1 VVGAPR
7 PGYPRGTMSGDDR
20 GGGKLSTRTQV
31 DAFLAKVRAAP
42 VPAPGRRGRLVF
54 ALDATASRE
63 PTWDAAAQIQAEMFN
78 ETAALGGLDVQLVF
92 YRGFAELVAG
102 PWDSRAPDMLARM
115 GAVRCLAGQ
124 TQIAKVLAHA
134 RDEARR
140 GKVDALV
147 FVGDCVEED
156 VDTLGRIAGELGL
169 LGVRAF
175 LFHEGA
181 NADARRAFE
190 HIAKLTGGA
199 CCPFDRAS
207 AGQLRDLLSAVAV
220 YAAGGRRAL
229 ENFSQRRGGA
239 TLLLT
244 KQVR

>member
-1 VVGAPR
+1 MAA
-7 PGYPRGTMSGDDR
+7 DEQ
-20 GGGKLSTRTQV
+20 GGGKLSTRNQV

-42 VPAPGRRGRLVF
+42 LPAPGQRGRLIF

-63 PTWDAAAQIQAEMFN
+63 PTWDVAAQIQAEMFN
-78 ETAALGGLDVQLVF
+78 ETASLGGLDVQLVF
-92 YRGFAELVAG
+92 YRGFGELVAG
-102 PWDSRAPDMLARM
+102 PWDSRAADMLARM
-115 GAVRCLAGQ
+115 AAVRCLAGQ
-124 TQIAKVLAHA
+124 TQIAKVLQHA
-134 RDEARR
+134 RAETRR
-140 GKVDALV
+140 GKVNALV

-156 VDTLGRIAGELGL
+156 VDTLGKLAGELGL

-181 NADARRAFE
+181 NPDARRAFE

-207 AGQLRDLLSAVAV
+207 ASQLRDLLSAVAV

-229 ENFSQRRGGA
+229 ADFSQRRGGA
-239 TLLLT
+239 ALMLT
-244 KQVR
+244 NQMGR

>member
-1 VVGAPR
+1 MADDKPNDR
-7 PGYPRGTMSGDDR
+7 P
-20 GGGKLSTRTQV
+20 KNQEISTQGQV

-42 VPAPGRRGRLVF
+42 VPAPGRRGRLIF

-63 PTWDAAAQIQAEMFN
+63 PTWDVAMEIQGEMFS
-78 ETAALGGLDVQLVF
+78 ETASLGGLDIQLAY
-92 YRGFAELVAG
+92 YRGFAEFVAG
-102 PWDSRAPDMLARM
+102 PWETRAPDLLRRM
-115 GAVRCLAGQ
+115 SAVSCLAGQ
-124 TQIAKVLAHA
+124 TQIAKLLAHA
-134 RDEARR
+134 RVEAQR

-156 VDTLGRIAGELGL
+156 FDRLGRLAGELGL

-181 NADARRAFE
+181 DPAARRAFE

-199 CCPFDRAS
+199 CCPFDRSSAS
-207 AGQLRDLLSAVAV
+207 QLKDLLGAVAV

-229 ENFSQRRGGA
+229 ADFSRRRGGVA
-239 TLLLT
+239 LRLT
-244 KQVR
+244 HQLDR

>member
-1 VVGAPR
+1 MAGERDKGRQV
-7 PGYPRGTMSGDDR
+7 SNQ
-20 GGGKLSTRTQV
+20 SQV

-42 VPAPGRRGRLVF
+42 APVPGQRGRLIF

-63 PTWDAAAQIQAEMFN
+63 PTWDVAMQIQAEMFN
-78 ETAALGGLDVQLVF
+78 ETAALGGLDIQLVF
-92 YRGFAELVAG
+92 YRGFGELVAG
-102 PWDSRAPDMLARM
+102 PWDRSAPDMLARM
-115 GAVRCLAGQ
+115 SRVFCAAGQ

-134 RDEARR
+134 RAEAER
-140 GKVDALV
+140 GKVGALV

-156 VDTLGRIAGELGL
+156 ADQLGQLAGALGL

-181 NADARRAFE
+181 DAAARRVFE

-199 CCPFDRAS
+199 CCPFDRSSAS
-207 AGQLRDLLSAVAV
+207 QLKDLLSAVAV

-229 ENFSQRRGGA
+229 ADFSRRRGGVV
-239 TLLLT
+239 LQLT
-244 KQVR
+244 HQLDR

>member
-1 VVGAPR
+1 MADDKPNNR
-7 PGYPRGTMSGDDR
+7 PKSQEV
-20 GGGKLSTRTQV
+20 STQGQV

-42 VPAPGRRGRLVF
+42 VPAPGRRGRLIF

-63 PTWDAAAQIQAEMFN
+63 PTWDVAMQIQGEMFS
-78 ETAALGGLDVQLVF
+78 ETAALGGLDIQLAY
-92 YRGFAELVAG
+92 YRGFAEFAAG
-102 PWDSRAPDMLARM
+102 PWEARAPDLLRRM
-115 GAVRCLAGQ
+115 SAVSCLAGQ
-124 TQIAKVLAHA
+124 TQIAKLLAHA
-134 RDEARR
+134 RAEAER

-156 VDTLGRIAGELGL
+156 VDRLGRLAGELGL

-181 NADARRAFE
+181 DSAARQAFE

-199 CCPFDRAS
+199 CCPFDRSSAS
-207 AGQLRDLLSAVAV
+207 QLKDLLSAVAV

-229 ENFSQRRGGA
+229 ADFSRRRGGVA
-239 TLLLT
+239 LRLT
-244 KQVR
+244 HQLDR

>member
-1 VVGAPR
+1 MADDKPNNR
-7 PGYPRGTMSGDDR
+7 P
-20 GGGKLSTRTQV
+20 KNQEVSTQGQV

-42 VPAPGRRGRLVF
+42 VPAPGRRGRLIF

-63 PTWDAAAQIQAEMFN
+63 PTWDVAMQIQGEMFS
-78 ETAALGGLDVQLVF
+78 ETAALGGLDIQLAY
-92 YRGFAELVAG
+92 YRGFAEFVAG
-102 PWDSRAPDMLARM
+102 PWEARAADLLRRM
-115 GAVRCLAGQ
+115 SAVSCLAGQ
-124 TQIAKVLAHA
+124 TQIAKLLAHA
-134 RDEARR
+134 RAEAQR

-156 VDTLGRIAGELGL
+156 ADRLGRLAGELGL

-181 NADARRAFE
+181 DPAARRAFE

-199 CCPFDRAS
+199 CCPFDRSSAS
-207 AGQLRDLLSAVAV
+207 QLKDLLGAVAV

-229 ENFSQRRGGA
+229 ADFSRRRGGVA
-239 TLLLT
+239 LLLT
-244 KQVR
+244 HQLDR

>member
-1 VVGAPR
+1 MAGER
-7 PGYPRGTMSGDDR
+7 DKGDR
-20 GGGKLSTRTQV
+20 GRQVSSQNQV

-42 VPAPGRRGRLVF
+42 TPAPGQRGRLIF

-63 PTWDAAAQIQAEMFN
+63 PTWDVAMQIQAEMFN

-92 YRGFAELVAG
+92 YRGFGEFVAG
-102 PWDSRAPDMLARM
+102 PWDVRAPDMLRRM
-115 GAVRCLAGQ
+115 AAVFCAAGQ
-124 TQIAKVLAHA
+124 TQIAKVLTHA
-134 RDEARR
+134 RAEAQR
-140 GKVDALV
+140 GKVNALV

-156 VDTLGRIAGELGL
+156 VDRLGQLAGELGL

-181 NADARRAFE
+181 DAAARRTFE
-190 HIAKLTGGA
+190 HIARLTGGA

-207 AGQLRDLLSAVAV
+207 ASQLKDLLSAVAV

-229 ENFSQRRGGA
+229 ADFSRRRGGIV
-239 TLLLT
+239 LQLT
-244 KQVR
+244 HQLER

>member
-1 VVGAPR
+1 
-7 PGYPRGTMSGDDR
+7 MSGDER
-20 GGGKLSTRTQV
+20 GGAGGGGKLSTQSQV
-31 DAFLAKVRAAP
+31 DSFLAKVRAAP
-42 VPAPGRRGRLVF
+42 VPAPGRRGRLIF

-63 PTWDAAAQIQAEMFN
+63 PTWDAACQIQAEMFN

-147 FVGDCVEED
+147 FVGDC
-156 VDTLGRIAGELGL
+156 
-169 LGVRAF
+169 
-175 LFHEGA
+175 
-181 NADARRAFE
+181 
-190 HIAKLTGGA
+190 
-199 CCPFDRAS
+199 
-207 AGQLRDLLSAVAV
+207 
-220 YAAGGRRAL
+220 
-229 ENFSQRRGGA
+229 
-239 TLLLT
+239 
-244 KQVR
+244 

>member
-1 VVGAPR
+1 MA
-7 PGYPRGTMSGDDR
+7 DDTEKGR
-20 GGGKLSTRTQV
+20 DKGRQVSTQSQV

-42 VPAPGRRGRLVF
+42 LPVPGQRGRLIF

-63 PTWDAAAQIQAEMFN
+63 PTWDVAMQIQAEMFR
-78 ETAALGGLDVQLVF
+78 ETASLGGLDIQLAY
-92 YRGFAELVAG
+92 YRGLAEFVAG
-102 PWDSRAPDMLARM
+102 PWESRAPDLLARM
-115 GAVRCLAGQ
+115 AAVSCLAGQ
-124 TQIAKVLAHA
+124 TQIAKLLAHA
-134 RDEARR
+134 RVEAQR
-140 GKVDALV
+140 GKVNALV

-156 VDTLGRIAGELGL
+156 VDQLGRRAGELGL

-181 NADARRAFE
+181 DPAARRAFE

-207 AGQLRDLLSAVAV
+207 AGQLKDLLSAVAV

-229 ENFSQRRGGA
+229 ADFSRRRGGA
-239 TLLLT
+239 ALLLT
-244 KQVR
+244 HQLER